1 MSTSFTTLT
10 IDGQALQGEAILRW
24 ADDLVKLYDDAS
36 WTVEV
41 QATLRELCSND
52 GSISAHTSGTTGPPK
67 AMTLSAMDLRSSARL
82 TGHTFHLRHG
92 DRALVCLPCNFIAGK
107 LMLVL
112 VASPSPARP
121 APIDQRRRAE
131 QPAVNDRFRFAAMV
145 PNQLHR
151 ALQDD
156 RARVERQFEIILL
169 GGGPVSQ
176 ALEEDLQ
183 ELNVDV
189 YHGYGSTET
198 LTHVAL
204 RRLNGPR
211 KQAYFHALGDITF
224 ELDERGCL
232 VVHTPHLRTKDH
244 VTNDLVELLDE
255 QRFRWLGRHDNV
267 ILSGGK
273 KIYPEQLESRT
284 AGLLPFPHYFMARP
298 DDSLGECVG
307 LMLETEMTAAEVVPE
322 VIDLLRTVLEPYE
335 GKKKAAKVDGTN
347 RFSNTIGEGDP
358 RQNCL
363 MSTQLAQHH
372 AIINLPLL
380 DEPVHFAFSCDSSSW
395 LAGRVAQLRDDQREV
410 R

>member
-1 MSTSFTTLT
+1 MSTPFTTLT
-10 IDGQALQGEAILRW
+10 IDGHALQGEAILPW
-24 ADDLVKLYDDAS
+24 ADKLVKLHNDAS

-41 QATLRELCSND
+41 QDTLRDLCSND

-107 LMLVL
+107 LMLVRGFVIGL
-112 VASPSPARP
+112 DLHLIDPAGGVLNNLEV
-121 APIDQRRRAE
+121 D
-131 QPAVNDRFRFAAMV
+131 DRFRFAAMV

-169 GGGPVSQ
+169 GGGPLSQ

-284 AGLLPFPHYFMARP
+284 AGLLPYPHYFMARP

-335 GKKKAAKVDGTN
+335 MPRRVTALDRFPRTPSGKVI
-347 RFSNTIGEGDP
+347 RP
-358 RQNCL
+358 
-363 MSTQLAQHH
+363 
-372 AIINLPLL
+372 
-380 DEPVHFAFSCDSSSW
+380 
-395 LAGRVAQLRDDQREV
+395 
-410 R
+410 